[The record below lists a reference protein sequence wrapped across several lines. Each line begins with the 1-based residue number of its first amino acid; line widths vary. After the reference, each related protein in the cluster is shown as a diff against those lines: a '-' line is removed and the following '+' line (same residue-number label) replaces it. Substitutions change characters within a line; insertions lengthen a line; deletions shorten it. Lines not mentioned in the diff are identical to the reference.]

1 MKLLRYIKY
10 GCFLALTSLTGCCAV
25 CPFVMG
31 EMISST
37 VCCVLCRVHMS
48 ASELFDP
55 ATAAL
60 LEDIRQGNE
69 AHAREALAGGLSLN
83 IQGKEGV
90 TPLTWLLLET
100 RNKKAVRLGLKLGA
114 DPNFKNNYGSSAIT
128 LVSGFKDSEWL
139 RMMLDAGGNP
149 NGPGGG
155 GETPLF
161 VASRVQHWENMELLL
176 ARGADI
182 NHQVANYSNR
192 TALLYA
198 AYGNKYETVYWLME
212 HGARTDIYD
221 KAGANLAELVYDSE
235 LIMQTNAPSYPWLLK
250 VKHVLEQQGTTFPPP
265 SWQERKR
272 KSELNRANKLS
283 ASRKYIPLDNS
294 VLYRI

>member
-1 MKLLRYIKY
+1 MRLLRYIKY
-10 GCFLALTSLTGCCAV
+10 GCFFALTSLTGCCAV

-37 VCCVLCRVHMS
+37 ICCALCRVHMT

-114 DPNFKNNYGSSAIT
+114 DPNFKNNYGSSATT

-149 NGPGGG
+149 DGPGGG
-155 GETPLF
+155 NKTPLF
-161 VASRVQHWENMELLL
+161 EAIAAENWDNLKLLVE
-176 ARGADI
+176 RGADI
-182 NHQVANYSNR
+182 NQQIDHYMNE

-198 AYGNKYETVYWLME
+198 ADGNQYEMVYWLIE

-221 KAGANLAELVYDSE
+221 NSGANLAWLLYDSE
-235 LIMQTNAPSYPWLLK
+235 SIMPKTAPAYPWLLK

-265 SWQERKR
+265 SPQEIR
-272 KSELNRANKLS
+272 N
-283 ASRKYIPLDNS
+283 SRKIQ
-294 VLYRI
+294 